1 MLRFFSNLVLL
12 YPKIGAL
19 VAQECG
25 VPGAQAA
32 QAMFGTPE
40 PRPIPLVKV
49 ADVPEVARRAA
60 VLPIARRQT
69 PRRRKVAS
77 MKKKARR
84 KAA

>member
-32 QAMFGTPE
+32 QAMCGMPD
-40 PRPIPLVKV
+40 PRPISLVKV
-49 ADVPEVARRAA
+49 ADVPEV
-60 VLPIARRQT
+60 ARRQT